1 MKKKLMTNNQDCT
14 HFLDKKGGYKMKNT
28 SQQLLDKPLFRT
40 LLSISMFTCGLF
52 TLSMTLHIL
61 LIPYSAITTFLKN
74 PSYLFLAREIT
85 QSIAGICLMLVFYK
99 IYKINKHIYKNPIC
113 KNHVRDVKTISKTLL
128 LAAFSIQISM
138 ILFLLNKGYSL
149 DVILSPICIDSALLI
164 AFALIIRVL
173 AKILNTSVFIKE
185 EYDLTI

>member
-1 MKKKLMTNNQDCT
+1 MKKISK
-14 HFLDKKGGYKMKNT
+14 
-28 SQQLLDKPLFRT
+28 QLLDKPIFRT

-61 LIPYSAITTFLKN
+61 LIPYSAIKTFLKN
-74 PSYLFLAREIT
+74 PSYLVLAREII
-85 QSIAGICLMLVFYK
+85 QSIAGICLVLVFYK

-113 KNHVRDVKTISKTLL
+113 KNHVRDIKIISNTLL
-128 LAAFSIQISM
+128 LAAFLIHISM
-138 ILFLLNKGYSL
+138 ILFLLNKGENL
-149 DVILSPICIDSALLI
+149 GVILSPIRIESSLLI

-173 AKILNTSVFIKE
+173 AKILTKSVFIKE